1 MKDHRYEGY
10 FWGGGLS
17 AGYQWVIS
25 NRFNIEASF
34 GVGYVHTRYDKYK
47 CTTCGKKEG
56 KGMLTISVPPE
67 RQFPLFI
74 C

>member
-34 GVGYVHTRYDKYK
+34 WSRLCAY
-47 CTTCGKKEG
+47 
-56 KGMLTISVPPE
+56 
-67 RQFPLFI
+67 PL
-74 C
+74 